1 MRCQGANLGVF
12 NFQERCRNIVDVY
25 RLQWHNTRIPKT
37 EYLTYDGRSSY
48 DRIIVL
54 LGSIGGD
61 EPLSGIKLI
70 CSSTGNRKMSSEVR
84 G

>member
-1 MRCQGANLGVF
+1 MAQHV
-12 NFQERCRNIVDVY
+12 
-25 RLQWHNTRIPKT
+25 RIPKT

-61 EPLSGIKLI
+61 RPLSGSKINLQFH
-70 CSSTGNRKMSSEVR
+70 R
-84 G
+84 

>member
-1 MRCQGANLGVF
+1 MQEHRRCLPIAMAQHV
-12 NFQERCRNIVDVY
+12 
-25 RLQWHNTRIPKT
+25 RIPKT

-61 EPLSGIKLI
+61 WPLSGIKLI